1 MCAGGG
7 TGLLPWL
14 PSGLSL
20 TLWALGS
27 AWPRGSQVA
36 TLPAAPTRGRQTIA
50 RAVGRRGA
58 APVPSWGSSS
68 GLVPRPGRKSGVM
81 RTPRSTPF
89 RPQRCAELPDN
100 YCCPLLTGDSRQ
112 EGLSTLWGGPA
123 RGGGPAV
130 SQRRGSW
137 RCPHLVISQGDAGGI
152 CLLRGATFC
161 LGQGR
166 LDPTRLKPAPSCPGP

>member
-1 MCAGGG
+1 MGGP
-7 TGLLPWL
+7 GLLPWL
-14 PSGLSL
+14 PSRLSL

-27 AWPRGSQVA
+27 ACPQCPP
-36 TLPAAPTRGRQTIA
+36 LPPGG
-50 RAVGRRGA
+50 GRRSPVQLAGA
-58 APVPSWGSSS
+58 GLPLSPAGAPPLGWFPVQA
-68 GLVPRPGRKSGVM
+68 GRHRVM

-100 YCCPLLTGDSRQ
+100 YSCPLLTSDSCG

-130 SQRRGSW
+130 SQRRGGW

-161 LGQGR
+161 LGQGKR
-166 LDPTRLKPAPSCPGP
+166 DPTRLKPAPSCPGP